1 MHRRKDLPRVK
12 IGKLSPPDGGDNR
25 GNRYSLE
32 WAGWWNRL
40 PNLGNRCH
48 IPRGGCSALTS
59 GILEKVANSLCHNH
73 PATGSGAEVAGA
85 GDR

>member
-1 MHRRKDLPRVK
+1 MVK
-12 IGKLSPPDGGDNR
+12 IGRLLPPDGGDSR

-40 PNLGNRCH
+40 PNLGNSCH
-48 IPRGGCSALTS
+48 IPRGGCNAQTS

-73 PATGSGAEVAGA
+73 PATGSGAEVVGA
-85 GDR
+85 EDR